1 MPVASS
7 GPAASTS
14 GPYVVV
20 VVLTC
25 SGERTT
31 SPRGS
36 SLLLC
41 LEVEGRGA
49 GTDERTNDELQRPII
64 VITCSDKRTTSPRS
78 SSLLL
83 CLEVEGR
90 GAGTDEQ
97 TMTCYKGPSS
107 SSWK

>member
-7 GPAASTS
+7 GPAALTS

-25 SGERTT
+25 SGERTM

-49 GTDERTNDELQRPII
+49 GTDEQTNDELQRPII
-64 VITCSDKRTTSPRS
+64 CWKGIAELGNSVFGYAELVLARTFHTP
-78 SSLLL
+78 
-83 CLEVEGR
+83 
-90 GAGTDEQ
+90 
-97 TMTCYKGPSS
+97 
-107 SSWK
+107 

>member
-20 VVLTC
+20 VILTC

-31 SPRGS
+31 SPCGS

-64 VITCSDKRTTSPRS
+64 VVVQSGGPGQTN
-78 SSLLL
+78 
-83 CLEVEGR
+83 
-90 GAGTDEQ
+90 DELQ
-97 TMTCYKGPSS
+97 RLVDVVVQDGGPASCRHCA
-107 SSWK
+107 WIWRAWL